1 LKELIQINIEL
12 KKRNRFKELFYSIYN
27 KAEEFA
33 FFILLKLP
41 ENLIPSIFIEWIDRY
56 TTKRINE
63 LKQQTIKQTWTK
75 LSLEKAV
82 DAIRQQGS
90 IKAPSRD

>member
-1 LKELIQINIEL
+1 LIQINIEL
-12 KKRNRFKELFYSIYN
+12 KKHNRFKELFYSIYN
-27 KAEEFA
+27 KAEDLA
-33 FFILLKLP
+33 FFIFLKLP

-63 LKQQTIKQTWTK
+63 LKQQTVKQTWTK

-82 DAIRQQGS
+82 DPIRQQS
-90 IKAPSRD
+90 TSKAPSED